1 MVAVVAKVAVVSIK
15 HKNRYA
21 ERTCARYQYGSA
33 DLA

>member
-1 MVAVVAKVAVVSIK
+1 LARGKIFFPDIK
-15 HKNRYA
+15 KNRYA